1 MNLTDVLSLRSFLAP
16 FLGVAVKPGVAVVA
30 SGLREYAPRVY
41 DSILAALAPLTEVQL
56 GQLVAEAAAWLQVP
70 AAKQEWFGFVVR
82 ELHRRAVTAA
92 AQKANS
98 A

>member
-1 MNLTDVLSLRSFLAP
+1 MNFLDLVSLRSFLAP
-16 FLGVAVKPGVAVVA
+16 FLGVAIKPGVAVVV

-41 DSILAALAPLTEVQL
+41 DSILAALATVTDAQL
-56 GQLVAEAAAWLQVP
+56 GILIVEAAAWLQVP